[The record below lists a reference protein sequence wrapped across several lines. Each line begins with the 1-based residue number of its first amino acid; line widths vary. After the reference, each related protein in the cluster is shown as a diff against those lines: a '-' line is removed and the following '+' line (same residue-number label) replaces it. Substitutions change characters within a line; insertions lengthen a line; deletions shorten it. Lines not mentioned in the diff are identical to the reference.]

1 MDISPQYT
9 KKILVENV
17 AVVERNVVQE
27 QKGSLY
33 LRIKPREKLDVI
45 DIGEDNLI
53 ICRNKE
59 GKYGYVHIRHLIFG
73 TS

>member
-1 MDISPQYT
+1 MSLFEPVDISPQYT

-59 GKYGYVHIRHLIFG
+59 GKCK
-73 TS
+73 